1 MAAFGRSGR
10 ILSAM
15 ALGLLLLGGLVY
27 LLCRNSSSVYFLAS
41 IFPETIGYS
50 MPAATVCSSVPS
62 FIHIYAFILLTAV
75 VLNPSRAGLALICL
89 GWIAIELFFE
99 FGQHPFFAQYL
110 TEKIPAWFENFPFLE
125 VADTYFLTGT
135 FDPLD
140 VLFILFGTAAAL
152 LTLHKV
158 QRWEMDHA

>member
-10 ILSAM
+10 ILSAV

-27 LLCRNSSSVYFLAS
+27 LACRNSSSVYFLAG
-41 IFPETIGYS
+41 IFPEAIGYS
-50 MPAATVCSSVPS
+50 MPAAAVCSSVPS

-89 GWIAIELFFE
+89 CWIAIELFFE

-158 QRWEMDHA
+158 QRWEVDHA

>member
-1 MAAFGRSGR
+1 MSAA
-10 ILSAM
+10 A
-15 ALGLLLLGGLVY
+15 
-27 LLCRNSSSVYFLAS
+27 
-41 IFPETIGYS
+41 
-50 MPAATVCSSVPS
+50 VCSAVPS

-75 VLNPSRAGLALICL
+75 VLNPSRAGLILICL

-110 TEKIPAWFENFPFLE
+110 TDRIPAWFEDFPFLE

-158 QRWEMDHA
+158 QRWEVDHV

>member
-10 ILSAM
+10 ILSTVV
-15 ALGLLLLGGLVY
+15 LGLLLLGGLVY

-41 IFPETIGYS
+41 LFPEPIAYS
-50 MPAATVCSSVPS
+50 MSAAAVCSAVPS

-89 GWIAIELFFE
+89 GWMATELFFE
-99 FGQHPFFAQYL
+99 FGQHPFFAQRL
-110 TEKIPAWFENFPFLE
+110 TEKIPAWFEDFPFLE

-140 VLFILFGTAAAL
+140 VLFLFFGTAAAL

-158 QRWEMDHA
+158 QRWEVDHV